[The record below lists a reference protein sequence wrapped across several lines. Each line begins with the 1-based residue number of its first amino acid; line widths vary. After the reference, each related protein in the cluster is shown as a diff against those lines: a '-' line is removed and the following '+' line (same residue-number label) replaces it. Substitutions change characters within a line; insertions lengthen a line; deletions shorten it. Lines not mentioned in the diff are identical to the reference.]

1 MNINM
6 PFLTRLECD
15 QLKAHEEGWRQAVN
29 VLHHTKG
36 ALVGIR
42 CLAFDTSSVFV
53 FRFLG
58 F

>member
-15 QLKAHEEGWRQAVN
+15 QLKVYEEGWRQAVN
-29 VLHHTKG
+29 ILHHTKG
-36 ALVGIR
+36 ALVGIWG
-42 CLAFDTSSVFV
+42 SSVFV